1 MRSLFALWAASVS
14 AGVLVPTD
22 TGRGTEREGERER
35 EKETED
41 ERAKEML
48 ELQIWSLYVFGGS
61 SMNASSS
68 KTMLLAPEEHHIC
81 PPLPSVQ
88 AFIFFLER

>member
-22 TGRGTEREGERER
+22 TGRGTKRERER
-35 EKETED
+35 ERETED

-81 PPLPSVQ
+81 PPFPSVQ
-88 AFIFFLER
+88 ALIFFLER